1 MGNIFD
7 LVADFYAQDE
17 EWNTVLHQSHV
28 ENFLRTKLWQ
38 NASQEE
44 LCREW
49 EHITVL
55 CIFLGNSDNFLGDM
69 TRENFIDCVAW
80 CARNV
85 SDFLLTPERVGAFL
99 DTMSEFYTHLH
110 KKRVITS
117 SSAPAEAKA
126 KLLVN
131 GELQMLDAN
140 GHFLPRYERYNV
152 YSTPDLPAKV
162 FLNIGERLDALL
174 QALRQFFEDKRYK
187 KDIERAT
194 FLYAGILMTGVVQ
207 ERPGSE
213 EYAQCFWDYFLFDYR
228 MIANDKAPL
237 QHFYDCMEDI
247 GFSTSGRVSRDVL
260 LELLQAK
267 LCFFTVQNRTEDGI
281 YSCIDIFTGEDYMLL
296 LPFDDDVDTENAVF
310 MGHIFYNKTMV
321 MNCLRGLQMPKT
333 SYKRFMKVMKQ
344 AKDWASIRNGVHKQL
359 SWEEFIS
366 RFPMFVRHM
375 SLIYSAYVKLDG
387 FNDVTS
393 HSHYQPAP
401 LLEDA
406 VTEEIEFSMRPYA
419 FSAYDIR
426 LTKQLWSDYVLASKK
441 NVAAIRR
448 PEIWAAGA
456 INSFVHANGV
466 YNYQPQHISTMCN
479 GVPVS
484 TIIRTTDEIQ
494 HVNRVEP
501 HDPRYL
507 NEEGLLMMLLM

>member
-1 MGNIFD
+1 MLNVFD
-7 LVADFYAQDE
+7 VVGDFYAQDE
-17 EWNTVLHQSHV
+17 EWNTVLHRSYV
-28 ENFLRTKLWQ
+28 ENYLRTRLWQ
-38 NASQEE
+38 GAPEEE
-44 LCREW
+44 LFQDW
-49 EHITVL
+49 EHIMVL
-55 CIFLGNSDNFLGDM
+55 CIYLGNSDNFLGDM
-69 TRENFIDCVAW
+69 SRENFIDCVGW

-85 SDFLLTPERVGAFL
+85 SDFVLTPQRVEEFL
-99 DTMSEFYTHLH
+99 DSISRLYTHLQ
-110 KKRVITS
+110 KKRII
-117 SSAPAEAKA
+117 SSASAPQEAKA
-126 KLLVN
+126 KLLLN
-131 GELQMLDAN
+131 GELQMLDAS
-140 GHFLPRYERYNV
+140 GHFLPRYERYNL

-174 QALRQFFEDKRYK
+174 QALRHFFEDKRYK

-207 ERPGSE
+207 EKPGSD

-228 MIANDKAPL
+228 MIANDKVPL
-237 QHFYDCMEDI
+237 QHFYDCMEEI

-267 LCFFTVQNRTEDGI
+267 LSFFTVQSRTEDGL
-281 YSCIDIFTGEDYMLL
+281 YSCIDIFTGEDYMLM
-296 LPFDDDVDTENAVF
+296 LPFDYDVVTENMVF

-321 MNCLRGLQMPKT
+321 MNCLRGLQMPKS

-344 AKDWASIRNGVHKQL
+344 AKEWINIRCGRKKL
-359 SWEEFIS
+359 DWEEFIS

-387 FNDVTS
+387 FNVETS
-393 HSHYQPAP
+393 HAHYQPAP
-401 LLEDA
+401 MLEDA
-406 VTEEIEFSMRPYA
+406 VTEEIEYSMRPYA

-426 LTKQLWSDYVLASKK
+426 LTKQLWSDYVAASNK

-456 INSFVHANGV
+456 INCFVQANGV
-466 YNYQPQHISTMCN
+466 YNYKPEHISTMCN

-484 TIIRTTDEIQ
+484 TINRTTDEIESW
-494 HVNRVEP
+494 NGVEQ